1 MASRQRWARAV
12 EEEWAAQEK
21 EREQAAHKEKHEA
34 RLAKWSRYT
43 TLDPDIAEK
52 RDLERQVLA
61 QNRKIEK
68 RVDALSR
75 ILTRGLTRLALPNAP
90 DVSDVAD
97 HKIEPKTIA
106 RVAEYH
112 LQRSSLD
119 DDLDFKPEVRVAYT
133 PESRQLVIESELPDV
148 SVVPKAKHYRY
159 IKSRDE
165 ISETA
170 RPQSQV
176 KSIYANTIA
185 QLTLLSIATV
195 FATDEHGG
203 IDVVVY
209 NGLVDTIDP
218 RSGQ

>member
-21 EREQAAHKEKHEA
+21 EREQAAHKEKHEARLAKWSREQAAHKEKHEA

-61 QNRKIEK
+61 QNRTIEK

-133 PESRQLVIESELPDV
+133 PESRQLVIESELPDGIGG
-148 SVVPKAKHYRY
+148 SESKALPIHQ
-159 IKSRDE
+159 E
-165 ISETA
+165 
-170 RPQSQV
+170 
-176 KSIYANTIA
+176 
-185 QLTLLSIATV
+185 
-195 FATDEHGG
+195 
-203 IDVVVY
+203 
-209 NGLVDTIDP
+209 P
-218 RSGQ
+218 RRNK